1 MANILNYTFQHLY
14 IVLTACVLSVIAGVM
29 LGIIAYWVKYL
40 DTIILSVAD
49 IIQTIPSLAL
59 LAMLMLIFGLGNTTL
74 IAGLVLYSLLPII
87 RNTYTGMQAISPH
100 IKEAAVGMGMSRW
113 QRLFKVELP
122 LAFPMIFS
130 GVKIAVVTAIGISVI
145 GVLIG
150 AGGLGYPI
158 YRGIQSNN
166 FGLILSGAI
175 PVVILALL
183 FDFGMTRIELKMYKG
198 KNKR

>member
-1 MANILNYTFQHLY
+1 MFSILNYTVEHLY
-14 IVLTACVLSVIAGVM
+14 IVFIACVFSAIIGVM
-29 LGIIAYWVKYL
+29 LGVIAYWVKYL
-40 DTIILSVAD
+40 DAIILTLAD

-87 RNTYTGMQAISPH
+87 RNTYTGIQSIAPH
-100 IKEAAVGMGMSRW
+100 IKEAAIGMGMSRW
-113 QRLFKVELP
+113 QRLFKIELP

-130 GVKIAVVTAIGISVI
+130 GVKIATVTAIGISVI

-158 YRGIQSNN
+158 YRGIQSHNP
-166 FGLILSGAI
+166 GLILSGAI
-175 PVVILALL
+175 PVVLLALL
-183 FDFGMTRIELKMYKG
+183 FDYIMTLLEKKITVIKK
-198 KNKR
+198 

>member
-1 MANILNYTFQHLY
+1 MSIFNYTVEHLY
-14 IVLTACVLSVIAGVM
+14 IVLIACLLSAVMGIM
-29 LGIIAYWVKYL
+29 LGVIAYWVKYV
-40 DTIILSVAD
+40 DTVILTLAD

-87 RNTYTGMQAISPH
+87 RNTYTGIKGISPH

-130 GVKIAVVTAIGISVI
+130 GIKIAVVTAIGVSVI

-166 FGLILSGAI
+166 VELILSGAI

-183 FDFGMTRIELKMYKG
+183 IDFGMTKIENRLSVVKK
-198 KNKR
+198 

>member
-1 MANILNYTFQHLY
+1 MMSIFNYTVEHLY
-14 IVLTACVLSVIAGVM
+14 IVLIACLLSAVMGIM
-29 LGIIAYWVKYL
+29 LGVIAYWVKYV
-40 DTIILSVAD
+40 DTVILTLAD

-87 RNTYTGMQAISPH
+87 RNTYTGIKGISPH

-130 GVKIAVVTAIGISVI
+130 GIKIAVVTAIGVSVI

-166 FGLILSGAI
+166 VELILSGAI

-183 FDFGMTRIELKMYKG
+183 IDFGMTKIENRLSVVKK
-198 KNKR
+198 

>member
-1 MANILNYTFQHLY
+1 MMSIFNYAVEHLY
-14 IVLTACVLSVIAGVM
+14 IVLIACLLSAVMGIM
-29 LGIIAYWVKYL
+29 LGVIAYWVKYV
-40 DTIILSVAD
+40 DTVILTLAD

-87 RNTYTGMQAISPH
+87 RNTYTGIKGISPH

-130 GVKIAVVTAIGISVI
+130 GIKIAVVTAIGVSVI

-166 FGLILSGAI
+166 VALILSGAI

-183 FDFGMTRIELKMYKG
+183 IDFGMTKIENRLSVVKK
-198 KNKR
+198 